1 MDSSSPPH
9 ALPADPVP
17 PAAADPADQQAISY
31 AVQDLAD
38 RLTSL
43 EGEAA
48 RRFEAMRGA
57 FADLR
62 HEVRNGAQPI
72 VRDDQRRRL
81 VEFLG
86 YEPTLSQQLDLFKA
100 FAEWH
105 ATGPA
110 LTNDSSARYKTKSG
124 APVSF
129 GWASL
134 AQVIQVGQTAAP
146 FGLFSVTRTEL
157 DDTGHPI
164 VTGYL
169 IHISG
174 GAIGGG
180 PIPFFVDDDSE
191 RPGQAHAGG
200 LTSARRLA
208 LKLVMG
214 LDEPKAEDVAAGA
227 AASTSSTA
235 RPRSGPAL
243 ADAPRRRAD
252 SPERHDRT
260 SPAVPSSAKGPPP
273 GWLSRDQRR
282 ALEAELSDPSITS
295 QRIQEIEAVLQ
306 AAANSVRSTL
316 PPSAGGGEA

>member
-1 MDSSSPPH
+1 
-9 ALPADPVP
+9 
-17 PAAADPADQQAISY
+17 
-31 AVQDLAD
+31 
-38 RLTSL
+38 
-43 EGEAA
+43 
-48 RRFEAMRGA
+48 
-57 FADLR
+57 LR

-86 YEPTLSQQLDLFKA
+86 YEPTLSQQVELFKA
-100 FAEWH
+100 FADWH

-110 LTNDSSARYKTKSG
+110 LTNDSSAKYKTKNG
-124 APVSF
+124 ATVSF

-134 AQVIQVGQTAAP
+134 AQVIQVGQTAAQS
-146 FGLFSVTRTEL
+146 GLFPVTRTEL

-169 IHISG
+169 LHISG

-208 LKLVMG
+208 LKLVLG
-214 LDEPKAEDVAAGA
+214 LDEPKADDVAAGA
-227 AASTSSTA
+227 ASSTSSTA

-243 ADAPRRRAD
+243 ADPPRQ
-252 SPERHDRT
+252 
-260 SPAVPSSAKGPPP
+260 GPPP

-282 ALEAELSDPSITS
+282 ALEAELRDSSITP
-295 QRIQEIEAVLQ
+295 QRFQEIEAVLQ
-306 AAANSVRSTL
+306 AAANSVRST
-316 PPSAGGGEA
+316 PPP